1 MSTVAT
7 TPNAAR
13 LSSARNGVLE
23 ISPALAVACAL
34 LLLAIFTAV
43 FWHFLYT
50 QVRIGIVTPHD
61 WGHTLV
67 IPFISGW
74 FVWMNREELCREP
87 FRPAWTGLIFIVG
100 GMLWYSM
107 ALLGPTAWQ
116 HHNIQGAGVALTLAG
131 VVLLIFGWRSAKYL
145 WFPVAYLVIFGQA
158 VSDRFIQP
166 VTLRLQ
172 DLAAQGAYVLL
183 NAMQFDTDI
192 SGNVLTVFGSQ
203 GEPHP
208 LNVAEACSGMR
219 MLVAF
224 LALGTA
230 MAYAGLDRWWQRTLL
245 VLMAVPVALAV
256 NIVRVATLGVL
267 SLRDMNMVQGEFH
280 HFVGMVWLVPGFI
293 MFLGI
298 QWLLSIMGGSETPP
312 KAVPRAR

>member
-1 MSTVAT
+1 
-7 TPNAAR
+7 
-13 LSSARNGVLE
+13 
-23 ISPALAVACAL
+23 
-34 LLLAIFTAV
+34 
-43 FWHFLYT
+43 
-50 QVRIGIVTPHD
+50 
-61 WGHTLV
+61 
-67 IPFISGW
+67 
-74 FVWMNREELCREP
+74 
-87 FRPAWTGLIFIVG
+87 
-100 GMLWYSM
+100 
-107 ALLGPTAWQ
+107 
-116 HHNIQGAGVALTLAG
+116 
-131 VVLLIFGWRSAKYL
+131 
-145 WFPVAYLVIFGQA
+145 
-158 VSDRFIQP
+158 
-166 VTLRLQ
+166 
-172 DLAAQGAYVLL
+172 
-183 NAMQFDTDI
+183 
-192 SGNVLTVFGSQ
+192 
-203 GEPHP
+203 
-208 LNVAEACSGMR
+208 MR